1 MKFGNLKKSDIKFF
15 EEARKVA
22 EQSDF
27 PRFHVGCVVVYQGI
41 VIATGHNSEKSDPVQ
56 HYYNRYRNFKYTTKG
71 TVRHSIHAE
80 IKALKSIPYPVKQ
93 EIDWRKIK
101 VYIYRIAPGLP
112 LKMGVSR
119 PCPACL
125 QQIKDLGIRNVF
137 YTTDY
142 GYVYE
147 RILDD

>member
-27 PRFHVGCVVVYQGI
+27 PRFHVGCVVVYQGAI
-41 VIATGHNSEKSDPVQ
+41 IATGHNSEKSDPVQ

-101 VYIYRIAPGLP
+101 IYVYRICPGHTSKKGLAMP
-112 LKMGVSR
+112 CKACEQLLKDM
-119 PCPACL
+119 
-125 QQIKDLGIRNVF
+125 GIRHVF
-137 YTTDY
+137 FTTNTGY
-142 GYVYE
+142 GYQLIE
-147 RILDD
+147 